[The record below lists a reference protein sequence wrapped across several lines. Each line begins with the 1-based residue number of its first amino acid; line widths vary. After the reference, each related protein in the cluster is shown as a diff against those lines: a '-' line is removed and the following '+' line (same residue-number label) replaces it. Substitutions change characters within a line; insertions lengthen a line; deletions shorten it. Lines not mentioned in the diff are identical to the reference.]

1 MVEGI
6 CSQTIDNFREKSQN
20 KKIVLWGAIESN
32 VKKANSLFNNID
44 CIIDTDSEH
53 WGLRCDFLKIYSQE
67 HLYALNPDTH
77 VILVTSRSANV
88 FSITKAIKEVDNFDI
103 FYLSVI
109 TDKFFGFFSKELYN
123 NYERIQNVEKML
135 YDDRS
140 RKVYREVVRRRII
153 GATGEFNNLKTR
165 TDPQYIFRH
174 MYTIIDDEVI
184 IDCGG
189 YIGDSV
195 EKFVLAF
202 GNSVKKIYSFEC
214 FQDNIAKIK
223 ELPNSA
229 LRAYVVYA
237 VRNTAINF
245 RKHQAT
251 INRHIQQL
259 SDDDLSSEYDQPESI
274 IERIEDL
281 QEKRTSLTKVWMQLT
296 DAEQELLYRKYVLD
310 QTTEELA
317 GIFQCSRDSI
327 RMRLSRA
334 RRKSLRLMKGE
345 GTNDETRTTAGK
357 L

>member
-1 MVEGI
+1 M
-6 CSQTIDNFREKSQN
+6 
-20 KKIVLWGAIESN
+20 L
-32 VKKANSLFNNID
+32 
-44 CIIDTDSEH
+44 
-53 WGLRCDFLKIYSQE
+53 
-67 HLYALNPDTH
+67 
-77 VILVTSRSANV
+77 
-88 FSITKAIKEVDNFDI
+88 I
-103 FYLSVI
+103 FATMINDV
-109 TDKFFGFFSKELYN
+109 
-123 NYERIQNVEKML
+123 
-135 YDDRS
+135 DDRAFMQE
-140 RKVYREVVRRRII
+140 VYQQNERLMYAIALKYASNTQDCEDIVHDTVERLCKNII
-153 GATGEFNNLKTR
+153 
-165 TDPQYIFRH
+165 
-174 MYTIIDDEVI
+174 
-184 IDCGG
+184 
-189 YIGDSV
+189 
-195 EKFVLAF
+195 
-202 GNSVKKIYSFEC
+202 
-214 FQDNIAKIK
+214 KIK
-223 ELPNSA
+223 GLSNSA

-310 QTTEELA
+310 QTTEELS

-345 GTNDETRTTAGK
+345 GTNDDTRTTAGK

>member
-1 MVEGI
+1 MLIFTTMINDVDDRAFMQEVY
-6 CSQTIDNFREKSQN
+6 QQN
-20 KKIVLWGAIESN
+20 ERLMYAIALKYASNTQDCEDIVH
-32 VKKANSLFNNID
+32 
-44 CIIDTDSEH
+44 DT
-53 WGLRCDFLKIYSQE
+53 
-67 HLYALNPDTH
+67 
-77 VILVTSRSANV
+77 
-88 FSITKAIKEVDNFDI
+88 
-103 FYLSVI
+103 
-109 TDKFFGFFSKELYN
+109 
-123 NYERIQNVEKML
+123 VEKL
-135 YDDRS
+135 C
-140 RKVYREVVRRRII
+140 K
-153 GATGEFNNLKTR
+153 
-165 TDPQYIFRH
+165 
-174 MYTIIDDEVI
+174 
-184 IDCGG
+184 
-189 YIGDSV
+189 
-195 EKFVLAF
+195 
-202 GNSVKKIYSFEC
+202 
-214 FQDNIAKIK
+214 NIAKIK

-259 SDDDLSSEYDQPESI
+259 SGDDSNSEYDQPESI

-310 QTTEELA
+310 QTTEELS

>member
-1 MVEGI
+1 MLIFTTMINDVDDRAFMQEVY
-6 CSQTIDNFREKSQN
+6 QQN
-20 KKIVLWGAIESN
+20 ERLMYAIALKYASNTQDCEDIVH
-32 VKKANSLFNNID
+32 
-44 CIIDTDSEH
+44 DT
-53 WGLRCDFLKIYSQE
+53 
-67 HLYALNPDTH
+67 
-77 VILVTSRSANV
+77 
-88 FSITKAIKEVDNFDI
+88 
-103 FYLSVI
+103 
-109 TDKFFGFFSKELYN
+109 
-123 NYERIQNVEKML
+123 VEKL
-135 YDDRS
+135 C
-140 RKVYREVVRRRII
+140 K
-153 GATGEFNNLKTR
+153 
-165 TDPQYIFRH
+165 
-174 MYTIIDDEVI
+174 
-184 IDCGG
+184 
-189 YIGDSV
+189 
-195 EKFVLAF
+195 
-202 GNSVKKIYSFEC
+202 
-214 FQDNIAKIK
+214 NIAKIK

-259 SDDDLSSEYDQPESI
+259 SGDDSNSEYDQPESI
-274 IERIEDL
+274 IERIEYL

-310 QTTEELA
+310 QTTEELS

>member
-1 MVEGI
+1 MLIFTTMINDVDDRAFMQEVY
-6 CSQTIDNFREKSQN
+6 QQN
-20 KKIVLWGAIESN
+20 ERLMYAIALKYASNTQDCEDIVH
-32 VKKANSLFNNID
+32 
-44 CIIDTDSEH
+44 DT
-53 WGLRCDFLKIYSQE
+53 
-67 HLYALNPDTH
+67 
-77 VILVTSRSANV
+77 
-88 FSITKAIKEVDNFDI
+88 
-103 FYLSVI
+103 
-109 TDKFFGFFSKELYN
+109 
-123 NYERIQNVEKML
+123 VEKL
-135 YDDRS
+135 C
-140 RKVYREVVRRRII
+140 K
-153 GATGEFNNLKTR
+153 
-165 TDPQYIFRH
+165 
-174 MYTIIDDEVI
+174 
-184 IDCGG
+184 
-189 YIGDSV
+189 
-195 EKFVLAF
+195 
-202 GNSVKKIYSFEC
+202 
-214 FQDNIAKIK
+214 NIAKIK

-259 SDDDLSSEYDQPESI
+259 SGDDSNSEYDQPESI
-274 IERIEDL
+274 IERIENL

-310 QTTEELA
+310 QTTEELS

>member
-1 MVEGI
+1 MLIFATMINDVDDRAFMQEVY
-6 CSQTIDNFREKSQN
+6 QQN
-20 KKIVLWGAIESN
+20 ERLMYAIALKYASNTQDCEDIVH
-32 VKKANSLFNNID
+32 
-44 CIIDTDSEH
+44 DT
-53 WGLRCDFLKIYSQE
+53 
-67 HLYALNPDTH
+67 
-77 VILVTSRSANV
+77 
-88 FSITKAIKEVDNFDI
+88 
-103 FYLSVI
+103 
-109 TDKFFGFFSKELYN
+109 
-123 NYERIQNVEKML
+123 VEKL
-135 YDDRS
+135 C
-140 RKVYREVVRRRII
+140 K
-153 GATGEFNNLKTR
+153 
-165 TDPQYIFRH
+165 
-174 MYTIIDDEVI
+174 
-184 IDCGG
+184 
-189 YIGDSV
+189 
-195 EKFVLAF
+195 
-202 GNSVKKIYSFEC
+202 
-214 FQDNIAKIK
+214 NIAKIK

-245 RKHQAT
+245 RKHQST

-310 QTTEELA
+310 QTTEELS

>member
-1 MVEGI
+1 M
-6 CSQTIDNFREKSQN
+6 
-20 KKIVLWGAIESN
+20 L
-32 VKKANSLFNNID
+32 
-44 CIIDTDSEH
+44 
-53 WGLRCDFLKIYSQE
+53 
-67 HLYALNPDTH
+67 
-77 VILVTSRSANV
+77 
-88 FSITKAIKEVDNFDI
+88 I
-103 FYLSVI
+103 FATMINDV
-109 TDKFFGFFSKELYN
+109 
-123 NYERIQNVEKML
+123 
-135 YDDRS
+135 DDRAFMQE
-140 RKVYREVVRRRII
+140 VYQQNERLMYAIALKYASNTQDCEDIVHDTVERLCKNII
-153 GATGEFNNLKTR
+153 
-165 TDPQYIFRH
+165 
-174 MYTIIDDEVI
+174 
-184 IDCGG
+184 
-189 YIGDSV
+189 
-195 EKFVLAF
+195 
-202 GNSVKKIYSFEC
+202 
-214 FQDNIAKIK
+214 KIK
-223 ELPNSA
+223 GLSNSA

-281 QEKRTSLTKVWMQLT
+281 KEKRTSLTKVWMQLT

-310 QTTEELA
+310 QTTEELS

>member
-1 MVEGI
+1 MLIFTTMINDVDDRAFMQEVY
-6 CSQTIDNFREKSQN
+6 QQN
-20 KKIVLWGAIESN
+20 ERLMYAIALKYASNTQDCEDIVH
-32 VKKANSLFNNID
+32 
-44 CIIDTDSEH
+44 DT
-53 WGLRCDFLKIYSQE
+53 
-67 HLYALNPDTH
+67 
-77 VILVTSRSANV
+77 
-88 FSITKAIKEVDNFDI
+88 
-103 FYLSVI
+103 
-109 TDKFFGFFSKELYN
+109 
-123 NYERIQNVEKML
+123 VEKL
-135 YDDRS
+135 C
-140 RKVYREVVRRRII
+140 K
-153 GATGEFNNLKTR
+153 
-165 TDPQYIFRH
+165 
-174 MYTIIDDEVI
+174 
-184 IDCGG
+184 
-189 YIGDSV
+189 
-195 EKFVLAF
+195 
-202 GNSVKKIYSFEC
+202 
-214 FQDNIAKIK
+214 NIAKIK

-259 SDDDLSSEYDQPESI
+259 SGDDSNSEYDQPESI

-281 QEKRTSLTKVWMQLT
+281 QEKRTRLTKVWTQLT

>member
-1 MVEGI
+1 M
-6 CSQTIDNFREKSQN
+6 
-20 KKIVLWGAIESN
+20 L
-32 VKKANSLFNNID
+32 
-44 CIIDTDSEH
+44 
-53 WGLRCDFLKIYSQE
+53 
-67 HLYALNPDTH
+67 
-77 VILVTSRSANV
+77 
-88 FSITKAIKEVDNFDI
+88 I
-103 FYLSVI
+103 FTTMINDV
-109 TDKFFGFFSKELYN
+109 
-123 NYERIQNVEKML
+123 
-135 YDDRS
+135 DDRAFMQE
-140 RKVYREVVRRRII
+140 VYQQNERLMYAIALKYASNTQDCEDIVHDTVERLCKNII
-153 GATGEFNNLKTR
+153 
-165 TDPQYIFRH
+165 
-174 MYTIIDDEVI
+174 
-184 IDCGG
+184 
-189 YIGDSV
+189 
-195 EKFVLAF
+195 
-202 GNSVKKIYSFEC
+202 
-214 FQDNIAKIK
+214 KIK
-223 ELPNSA
+223 GLSNSA

-310 QTTEELA
+310 QTTEELS

-345 GTNDETRTTAGK
+345 STNDETRTTAGK